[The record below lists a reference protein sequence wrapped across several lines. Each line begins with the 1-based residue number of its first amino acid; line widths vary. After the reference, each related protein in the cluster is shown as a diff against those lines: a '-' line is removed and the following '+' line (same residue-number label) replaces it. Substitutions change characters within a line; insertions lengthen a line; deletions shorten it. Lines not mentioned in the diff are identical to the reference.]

1 MNGPNVLTTLRILM
15 VPLLGWMLIAFA
27 DDPTMRIWTTVV
39 FCVAMLTDLVD
50 GWWARRANLITSFGK
65 IADPIAD
72 KLMTGMALVGL
83 SIIGELW
90 WWVTIVILVREW
102 GITVM
107 RFALLRFGEVQAANK
122 GGKIK
127 TVVQTVALILFL
139 LPLPQLLWGVPLQ
152 PLHLVELLS
161 WILMM
166 VALLLTVVSGVDY
179 VRAAIRMVREHEAKK
194 FAANNEPGS

>member
-15 VPLLGWMLIAFA
+15 VPLLGWMLIAFP
-27 DDPTMRIWTTVV
+27 DDPVMRIWTTVV
-39 FCVAMLTDLVD
+39 FIVAMLTDLID
-50 GWWARRANLITSFGK
+50 GWWARRANLITNFGK

-83 SIIGELW
+83 SVIGELW

-102 GITVM
+102 GITLM

-139 LPLPQLLWGVPLQ
+139 LPLPLLQWGVPLE
-152 PLHLVELLS
+152 PLHLVELAS

-166 VALLLTVVSGVDY
+166 IALALTVVSGIDY
-179 VRAAIRMVREHEAKK
+179 VRAAIRMVREHDARKLVEKH
-194 FAANNEPGS
+194 ESGS